1 MSLNFLH
8 RSAVRRGEPQQVRA
22 YLIDWEAARR
32 AERACCCPAKPVV
45 VVVMPAAPGRPHRT
59 DLLLCG
65 HHYRVSEQALAAA
78 GATVTDIH
86 GTPVT
91 GGAQPPARAGV

>member
-1 MSLNFLH
+1 VLESFRHH
-8 RSAVRRGEPQQVRA
+8 RVTRRDAPGPGA
-22 YLIDWEAARR
+22 DSIDWEAARQ

-65 HHYRVSEQALAAA
+65 HHYRVSRQALTAA

-91 GGAQPPARAGV
+91 GGAQSAARADV